1 MSFKS
6 EHSFAFKDEV
16 IVKKKKEILKARGE
30 NDKGNSLLPG
40 VGLSVV
46 SSSNF
51 EMRAPDAALGSPDPG
66 SD

>member
-16 IVKKKKEILKARGE
+16 IVKKKEILKARGE

-51 EMRAPDAALGSPDPG
+51 EMRAPDAVLGSPDPG